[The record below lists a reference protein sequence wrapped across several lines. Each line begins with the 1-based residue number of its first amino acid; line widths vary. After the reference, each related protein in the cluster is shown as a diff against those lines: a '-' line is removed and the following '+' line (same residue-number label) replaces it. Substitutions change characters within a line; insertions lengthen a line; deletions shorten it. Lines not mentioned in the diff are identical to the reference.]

1 MDGNSAR
8 YFSVTI
14 NMILVTGGS
23 GYVGSVLVRRL
34 LEKGHHVRV
43 LDAGYFGHE
52 ALDEVRDKIELVE
65 GDIRKAT
72 PDVFRDVKGVVHL
85 AGFSNDPTAEY
96 RPKENFSVNVDG
108 TKHLV
113 SLTKEAGVSKFIFGS
128 SCSVY
133 YTTNPEDA
141 IEKNED
147 HFITPTV
154 PYSLSK
160 HMAEDAVLEAEKAG
174 VKPVIFRKGTV
185 YGLSPRMRYDLV
197 VNTLL
202 RDSFLNGKMVIH
214 QGGRMWRPLVDV
226 KNVADAYCYALEN
239 DLSRIYN
246 LIDINILV
254 SDLADAIQSQLKEEF
269 GVAVDI
275 EKQDVGVSRSY
286 RVSGERLKN
295 HGFRGSRSLR
305 EAVSEMWQDLQTS
318 KRDLDHHKYYNIR
331 SFETIF
337 S

>member
-1 MDGNSAR
+1 MRD
-8 YFSVTI
+8 V
-14 NMILVTGGS
+14 ILVTGGS

-34 LEKGHHVRV
+34 LEREHKVRV

-52 ALDEVRDKIELVE
+52 ALDAVRDKIEFVE
-65 GDIRKAT
+65 GDIRNAS
-72 PDVFRDVKGVVHL
+72 PDVFRYVKSVIHL

-113 SLTKEAGVSKFIFGS
+113 NLAKEAGVAKFIFGS

-133 YTTNPEDA
+133 YTINPDDA

-147 HFITPTV
+147 HFITPSV

-160 HMAEDAVLEAEKAG
+160 HMAEDAVLEIKKSG
-174 VKPVIFRKGTV
+174 ITPVVFRKGTV
-185 YGLSPRMRYDLV
+185 YGLSPRMRYDLA

-202 RDSFLNGKMVIH
+202 KDSFLKKKMILH
-214 QGGRMWRPLVDV
+214 QGGRMWRPFVDV
-226 KNVADAYCYALEN
+226 QNAADAYCYALEN
-239 DLSRIYN
+239 DLSGIYN
-246 LIDINILV
+246 LIDTNILV
-254 SDLADAIQSQLKEEF
+254 SDLACAIQSQLKEEF
-269 GVAVDI
+269 DTAVDI

-286 RVSGERLKN
+286 RVSGERLRV
-295 HGFRGSRSLR
+295 HGFQGSRPFR
-305 EAVSEMWQDLQTS
+305 ESVSEMWKDLQTA

-331 SFETIF
+331 SFEKIF